1 MHVTYLFL
9 FFLTRAAAL
18 FSFLGLHGSVMFLS
32 LESTK
37 RIAGVIEYQGVS
49 PGGNLGNP
57 TALIFRLSSMVS
69 WGLCRG
75 TWEGRAG
82 PSNTGTFFNPSSTPP
97 LKLSDILGIHGI
109 FLFKERISPWN
120 LKEEK
125 KKKIE
130 NHWITVP
137 SSHHTHE
144 RYNDSLVISL
154 LILGV
159 LWSKQ
164 F

>member
-18 FSFLGLHGSVMFLS
+18 FSFLGLNGSVMFLS
-32 LESTK
+32 LASTK

-57 TALIFRLSSMVS
+57 TSLIFRLSSMVS

-82 PSNTGTFFNPSSTPP
+82 PSNTGTCHHFFNPSSTPP

-109 FLFKERISPWN
+109 FL
-120 LKEEK
+120 LKKGFLHGIPKRRK
-125 KKKIE
+125 KKDGKPL
-130 NHWITVP
+130 NY
-137 SSHHTHE
+137 SSIFSPHP
-144 RYNDSLVISL
+144 RKV
-154 LILGV
+154 
-159 LWSKQ
+159 
-164 F
+164 